1 MHHHHQIDQM
11 MARAV
16 QSYHA
21 GYFDEVE
28 LILSQVLTKQSKNI
42 EALQLLGIVKGVKH
56 LHREALEL
64 FRKALKI
71 DSNNSFLHFNIAK
84 ALSEMGEEEKALQ
97 YHLNATKLNPSFPGG
112 WMNFAKS
119 LSNLNRLDESL
130 VCYDKVTGIQP
141 DYAEAWSNR
150 ANVLSRQKQYEQAL
164 ASYEKAIEIN
174 PDYAEAWFNHGIT
187 LTELK
192 RYEEALTSY
201 DKAISNNHDYA
212 EAWANRGNVLI
223 IVCRFEQAEASYRQA
238 IRLAPENSVARSM
251 WLFSANYL
259 ESLSPGEALDEAK
272 EFGLKVSG
280 MSIPKF
286 NEWNIALEPKKL
298 KIGFVS
304 GDLCNHPVGYFIEG
318 LSGALNPNQFELYA
332 FPTNPSND
340 DLTDR
345 IKHIFTE
352 WTPIFGMSDQE
363 AASAIHQKEIHVL
376 IDLSGHS
383 RGNRLPVFS
392 YKPAPVQVSWLGYFA
407 TTGLPE
413 MDYFLGDPYM
423 SPKLESNHFTEFFWN
438 LSETWLCL
446 KPPSFEFPVSE
457 LPALKNGFVTFG
469 SFANLSKMNDRV
481 VRTWASVLNRIP
493 TAKLFLKA
501 NQFSDLTQTEGVRK
515 QYEQYGINSDRL
527 ILEGPDSRSAYFQA
541 YNKVD
546 VVLDAFPYPGG
557 TTSVDALWMGVPV
570 LTVKGDRFL
579 SHLGESIAVNA
590 GNTEWIAHDLNDYVE
605 KAVQLTSDIER
616 LANHRLSLR
625 ERVLKSPLFDTDRFA
640 KNFSDALWGMWF
652 QKTKSLPISPQA

>member
-1 MHHHHQIDQM
+1 MHDHHQIDQM

-21 GYFDEVE
+21 GYLDEVE
-28 LILSQVLTKQSKNI
+28 LILSQVLTKQSRNI
-42 EALQLLGIVKGVKH
+42 EALQLLGVVKGVKH

-71 DSNNSFLHFNIAK
+71 DPNNSFLHFNIAK
-84 ALSEMGEEEKALQ
+84 ALSEMGDEKRALQ
-97 YHLNATKLNPSFPGG
+97 HHLNATKLNPSFPGG

-119 LSNLNRLDESL
+119 LSNLNRLTESI
-130 VCYDKVTGIQP
+130 VCYDKAITLQP

-150 ANVLSRQKQYEQAL
+150 GNVLSRQMQYEQAL
-164 ASYEKAIEIN
+164 ASYEKAIDIN
-174 PDYAEAWFNHGIT
+174 PSYAESWFNHGIT

-201 DKAISNNHDYA
+201 DKAISINPDYA

-223 IVCRFEQAEASYRQA
+223 SICRLEQAEASYRQA
-238 IRLAPENSVARSM
+238 IQLAPDNSVARSM
-251 WLFSANYL
+251 LLFSSNYS
-259 ESLSPGEALDEAK
+259 ESLSPSEALGDAK
-272 EFGLKVSG
+272 EFGLKVSA

-286 NEWNIALEPKKL
+286 SDWNTNLVQKKL
-298 KIGFVS
+298 RIGFVS

-318 LSGALNPNQFELYA
+318 LFGALDLNRFELYA
-332 FPTNPSND
+332 FPTNLSND
-340 DLTDR
+340 ELTDR
-345 IKHIFTE
+345 IRHVFTE
-352 WTPIFGMSDQE
+352 WTPIFGMSDQD
-363 AASAIHQKEIHVL
+363 AASVIHQKEIHVL

-423 SPKLESNHFTEFFWN
+423 SPKLESNHFTEFVWN

-446 KPPSFEFPVSE
+446 KPPSYEFPVSE

-469 SFANLSKMNDRV
+469 SFANLSKMNDKV

-501 NQFSDLTQTEGVRK
+501 NQFSDIAQIEGVRK
-515 QYEQYGINSDRL
+515 QYEKYGINLDRL
-527 ILEGPDSRSAYFQA
+527 IFEGPDSRSLYFQA

-546 VVLDAFPYPGG
+546 VVLDTFPYPGG

-590 GNTEWIAHDLNDYVE
+590 GNAEWIGRDLNDYVE
-605 KAVQLTSDIER
+605 KAVRWTSDIEL

-625 ERVLKSPLFDTDRFA
+625 DRVLKSPLFDTERFA
-640 KNFSDALWGMWF
+640 RNFSDALWGMWF
-652 QKTKSLPISPQA
+652 QKIKA